1 MDQEKQNWNIYYIKG
16 AWRKATKK
24 EKKKKH
30 KEVGKKIGR
39 SAAAALIQPPSLFR
53 SLSVVVE
60 LMGNIY
66 ATVDRGTTDGK
77 TEKGV
82 K

>member
-1 MDQEKQNWNIYYIKG
+1 MDQEKQNWNMYYIKG
-16 AWRKATKK
+16 AWKKATKK
-24 EKKKKH
+24 EKKH
-30 KEVGKKIGR
+30 KEVGKNIGR
-39 SAAAALIQPPSLFR
+39 SAAAALTQPPSLFR

-77 TEKGV
+77 TEKKGV